1 MATTNGKR
9 RNPNLERAKA
19 RLMLRAKIVET
30 QEKAMATREAVRRMR
45 QQLRSL

>member
-1 MATTNGKR
+1 MASNGRK

-30 QEKAMATREAVRRMR
+30 QEKLVQTRDAVRRMR
-45 QQLRSL
+45 SQLRSL

>member
-1 MATTNGKR
+1 MAANGKR

-30 QEKAMATREAVRRMR
+30 QEKLTQTRDAVRRMR
-45 QQLRSL
+45 SQLRAL